1 MHIQPE
7 SVKKFVD
14 LIRLSSYEKPI
25 ILGGDWDRSVNGQN
39 FWIPGVTVGIWQDRD
54 VEMNSPIV

>member
-1 MHIQPE
+1 M
-7 SVKKFVD
+7 D